1 MPLSFIPYSYG
12 PPLCLYGGGPPSV
25 EARLGLFVELFERL
39 ATFSFPR
46 GKSVCAPAVYDSR
59 RRRWT
64 GKLRILGE
72 DQEVV
77 LVDKRAIGNE
87 LFALGYGVGID
98 LGGWAFLQDGGG
110 TLEYDEAIR
119 RTLAPRLADVG
130 ARGVGKRVAAN
141 EDIDSGLVEFLAS
154 KKLVQFG
161 AGRGDS
167 LAGPVEI
174 SAVRRLFA
182 FPRGRKSLIVA
193 DVIF

>member
-1 MPLSFIPYSYG
+1 M
-12 PPLCLYGGGPPSV
+12 
-25 EARLGLFVELFERL
+25 
-39 ATFSFPR
+39 
-46 GKSVCAPAVYDSR
+46 YDSR

-72 DQEVV
+72 DQEAV
-77 LVDKRAIGNE
+77 LVDKRAIGDE

-110 TLEYDEAIR
+110 TLEYDEAVR
-119 RTLAPRLADVG
+119 RTLAPRLGALVAAEEYAAGLSFRGGLSDRRENVGAEDGEELRLVLLESIANDLRLADVS

-154 KKLVQFG
+154 EKLVQFG

-167 LAGPVEI
+167 LAGPVRDLG
-174 SAVRRLFA
+174 SA
-182 FPRGRKSLIVA
+182 
-193 DVIF
+193 

>member
-1 MPLSFIPYSYG
+1 MALRRRSDIRRS
-12 PPLCLYGGGPPSV
+12 
-25 EARLGLFVELFERL
+25 RWLGLFVELFERL
-39 ATFSFPR
+39 ATLSFPR
-46 GKSVCAPAVYDSR
+46 DKSVCAPALYDSR

-72 DQEVV
+72 DQEAV

-119 RTLAPRLADVG
+119 RTLAPHLADVS

-193 DVIF
+193 DVIFAPWA